1 MDHSLSQIAEM
12 DRASVLHPFTQA
24 KDYASGKAGD
34 PTIVTGGTLYPLRG
48 TETVSGIVDDIQ
60 EQAAT
65 QLRGQVQIVWT
76 DAPDPWIVIAVFLA
90 LGAVV
95 LLWRVRL

>member
-1 MDHSLSQIAEM
+1 MQRIVGSR
-12 DRASVLHPFTQA
+12 DRQRAAT
-24 KDYASGKAGD
+24 DGD
-34 PTIVTGGTLYPLRG
+34 REIGENPLRG